1 MDNIINFL
9 DFNTNNNIILI
20 VLRRVLIMRL
30 FFHKTSN
37 MSTGQLF
44 EIQDTW
50 LPYIITRPKNR
61 GDLISKYGV

>member
-44 EIQDTW
+44 EIQDT
-50 LPYIITRPKNR
+50 
-61 GDLISKYGV
+61 